1 MHYILNREKILIDHS
16 QNKQDF
22 IYISENLIDKL
33 NVEKD
38 DNSKRCITY
47 YFLKR
52 QQTGLLWEKN
62 FKGSEKT

>member
-1 MHYILNREKILIDHS
+1 MNRRYRSLTSEIMKMHYILNREKILIDHS

-52 QQTGLLWEKN
+52 Q
-62 FKGSEKT
+62 